1 MILAHAD
8 ISARVVDGATLTDDD
23 VTSDT
28 MLTAKNFNA

>member
-1 MILAHAD
+1 MVLAHAD
-8 ISARVVDGATLTDDD
+8 VLTGVVDSATLTDDD

>member
-1 MILAHAD
+1 MVLAHAD
-8 ISARVVDGATLTDDD
+8 ILAGVVDGATLTHDD